1 MKTQCERNKSALLYL
16 PLHQHALDAAAG
28 NEPQERDEHIQN
40 ARNSRTHERERNGEG
55 NLPLLVFASGET
67 AMTGR
72 LLFIAGGLF
81 GGDGLF
87 FLLVGAAGLGLFL
100 CGLLLVGFRGSI
112 AHNFDFLPWVDS
124 PAAC

>member
-1 MKTQCERNKSALLYL
+1 MFQPSNTKVGGRGCVEASFFL
-16 PLHQHALDAAAG
+16 PLHQHAFDAVVG
-28 NEPQERDEHIQN
+28 NEPQEGGEHIPAAHN
-40 ARNSRTHERERNGEG
+40 PWTHERERNGEG

-67 AMTGR
+67 AMSSR

-100 CGLLLVGFRGSI
+100 
-112 AHNFDFLPWVDS
+112 
-124 PAAC
+124 